1 MPKKIDVPVKDKFCL
16 TVDEAAAYFQIG
28 TDRLRNLID
37 QPSSKYVLRVGNQK
51 KLIIR
56 DMFEEYLR
64 TVGAV

>member
-28 TDRLRNLID
+28 TDRLRDLIS